1 MTSAD
6 IAAMTVSNSP
16 WRGRDKPV
24 SLGPSPLAKGAG
36 RRESH
41 WSATVGTNAEEQ
53 RGRDSGSPTGAPP

>member
-16 WRGRDKPV
+16 WRGRGKPV

-36 RRESH
+36 RREPH
-41 WSATVGTNAEEQ
+41 WSATVGTSAGQ